1 MEGGGWGVEGKRLGG
16 IRWFEAE
23 KKENGK
29 GRGSETERKW
39 LNKREMA
46 KKSDGWRK

>member
-1 MEGGGWGVEGKRLGG
+1 MVDGGGLWGVEGKRLGG

-29 GRGSETERKW
+29 GSGSETERKW
-39 LNKREMA
+39 LNKRETA
-46 KKSDGWRK
+46 KKE